1 VVLTTA
7 LPILEL
13 RGGLPLA
20 LAQGFNP
27 ISALLLTVFVNVILF
42 FPIFFGLKFFYERW
56 FSKIKIVNRIIERV
70 RKRGEPY
77 MKRYGLI
84 GLTLFVAVP
93 LPMSGVYSGTI
104 LGWFMG
110 LEWKRSFLAI
120 ALGALTAGLI
130 VLTIS
135 LAAIESLSWIIK

>member
-56 FSKIKIVNRIIERV
+56 FSKIKFVNRIIERV

-77 MKRYGLI
+77 VKRYGLI